1 MAELTFKSPGVGTR
15 EIDLSGPT
23 QAAPQGTPAGVIGTS
38 LRGPAFVPV
47 TVGSYADFVSR
58 FGPTDGEKFGPLA
71 MNEWFRT
78 ARAGTYVRVLG
89 IGDGNKRG
97 SDAGNNAGK
106 VNNAGFV
113 VGDRQIQANGD
124 LGANPYAL
132 GNYIGRTY
140 FFGCYMSQSNS
151 TLFSEAGA
159 QTSTS
164 AIPVLR
170 GVVLAPSGVRLVLSG
185 NSGVNNDLPATS
197 VPAVDYGFQTG
208 SVKLTDGTSSTQEF
222 VLLLSGHRATS
233 TYPNIVTASFDPQA
247 PNYFAEIFNT
257 DPSKIEQAGHYLYT
271 AYDVYN
277 SYAAITGTGVVTNAA
292 GGNVAGTREEV
303 AFILTGTQ
311 AFNTGSATVP
321 NFEGFEDRFQ
331 SAFSPFVISQ
341 DFGGAPVDL
350 FKIHALDD
358 GVDPG
363 LGANTKFKISI
374 RNITPSTDPTSEYGS
389 FDLYVREFGDSDG
402 GDVVLES
409 FNGLTLNPASE
420 GYIGKRIGDMRTY
433 YDFDRATGA
442 QKVVVE
448 GNYSNVSSYIRVEIP
463 DDVEN
468 QEVPAN
474 SLPMGFRGVNY
485 LNISGASQLATIAG
499 SSPNVKM
506 VPVPFRRSLA
516 LGTGTAASASP
527 YIHWGVQF
535 EVNNSNSEPNIN
547 TYSDNTV
554 ESFTKYFSNYFT
566 VSANPWTTAS
576 ADTYN
581 NNLFTLARVQV
592 TDTSS
597 LTGYPDTNKWANA
610 GYSRN
615 GTLGTGFTR
624 FIDPASDFADF
635 TTRKFLKFSFFV
647 QGGFDGVNIFNSDKA
662 KLLNNAAARE
672 MDYTTTQ
679 FGPAGPTVAAYRKAI
694 DILQDKSF
702 ADIQILAIPGI
713 REPGITDYAID
724 AVTNRFDA
732 IYIMDIEQ
740 RNISDEV
747 ITGSNDTVSVSLTAN
762 GLKNRRLDTS
772 FAAAYFPDVV
782 MSDPRTLTNLICP
795 PSVAV
800 LGAFGLN
807 DSLAYPWF
815 APAGFTRGSLST
827 VVETQ
832 TKLNRENLDVLYS
845 NDVNPITT
853 IAGSATP
860 VVYGQK
866 TLLSRA
872 SALDRVN
879 VRRLLIDLRRRVRNV
894 ANTILFEPNR
904 AATLARFSALV
915 DPILKQIQAQQG
927 VDRYKVKIDTT
938 TTTQADVENNTV
950 RGKIFIQPTRSVEF
964 ISLDFVVSNPNV
976 EI

>member
-1 MAELTFKSPGVGTR
+1 MAELTYKSPGVGLR

-23 QAAPQGTPAGVIGTS
+23 QAAPQGVPAGVIGTS

-47 TVGSYADFVSR
+47 TVASFADFVNK

-89 IGDGNKRG
+89 VGDSKKRTA
-97 SDAGNNAGK
+97 DASNNAGK
-106 VNNAGFV
+106 VANAGFV
-113 VGDRQIQANGD
+113 VGSQQIQAGGD
-124 LGANPYAL
+124 LGDNTYAFT
-132 GNYIGRTY
+132 GDFKGRTH
-140 FFGCYMSQSNS
+140 FLGCYMSESS
-151 TLFSEAGA
+151 GVTVFSEAGS
-159 QTSTS
+159 QSSTT
-164 AIPVLR
+164 AIPILR
-170 GVVLAPSGVRLVLSG
+170 GIIMAPSGVRVVLSG
-185 NSGVNNDLPATS
+185 ASNFSNDLPATTR
-197 VPAVDYGFQTG
+197 PTAAYGFMTG
-208 SVKLTDGTSSTQEF
+208 TVKLQDSSGNATQEF
-222 VLLLSGHRATS
+222 VLLLSGHKATS

-247 PNYFAEIFNT
+247 PNYFSEIFNT
-257 DPSKIEQAGHYLYT
+257 DPTKIEQAGHYLYS
-271 AYDVYN
+271 AYDVY
-277 SYAAITGTGVVTNAA
+277 SAYAVVTGTGVTDVGSGINQSI
-292 GGNVAGTREEV
+292 
-303 AFILTGTQ
+303 AFVLTGSQ
-311 AFNTGSATVP
+311 AFNTGSTTVP
-321 NFEGFEDRFQ
+321 NYEGFEDRFQ
-331 SAFSPFVISQ
+331 TAFSPWVISQ
-341 DFGGAPVDL
+341 NFGTSPVNL
-350 FKIHALDD
+350 FKVYALDD
-358 GVDPG
+358 GAY
-363 LGANTKFKISI
+363 ANTKFKISI
-374 RNITPSTDPTSEYGS
+374 RNITPSTDSTSEYGS
-389 FDLYVREFGDSDG
+389 FDLYVREFGDTD
-402 GDVVLES
+402 DVPSVLES
-409 FNGLTLNPASE
+409 FIGLTLNPASE
-420 GYIGKRIGDMRTY
+420 RYIGKMIGDMKTY

-442 QKVVVE
+442 QKIVVE
-448 GNYSNVSSYIRVEIP
+448 GNYSNMSSYIRLEIP

-474 SLPMGFRGVNY
+474 ALPMGFRGINY
-485 LNISGASQLATIAG
+485 LNISGSSQLARIDT
-499 SSPNVKM
+499 VKM

-516 LGTGTAASASP
+516 LGTGTGASASP
-527 YIHWGVQF
+527 YFHWGVQF
-535 EVNNSNSEPNIN
+535 EVNSSTSEPNKNSYTDSTIASN
-547 TYSDNTV
+547 
-554 ESFTKYFSNYFT
+554 TKYFSNYFT
-566 VSANPWTTAS
+566 VSANPWTS
-576 ADTYN
+576 SNADTYN
-581 NNLFTLARVQV
+581 NNLFTLTRVQV

-597 LTGYPDTNKWANA
+597 LTGYPDPNKWSGA

-615 GTLGTGFTR
+615 GVLSTGFTR
-624 FIDPASDFADF
+624 FIDPTSDFSDF

-647 QGGFDGVNIFNSDKA
+647 QGGFDGVNVFNSDKS

-672 MDYTTTQ
+672 MSYTATQ
-679 FGPAGPTVAAYRKAI
+679 YGPAGSTVAAYRKAI
-694 DILQDKSF
+694 DILQDKAF
-702 ADIQILAIPGI
+702 ADIQILAIPGL
-713 REPGITDYAID
+713 REPGVADYAID

-732 IYIMDIEQ
+732 IYLMDIEE
-740 RNISDEV
+740 RNINDQV
-747 ITGSNDTVSVSLTAN
+747 ITGSGDTVSVSLTAN

-782 MSDPRTLTNLICP
+782 MADPTTRTNLICP

-815 APAGFTRGSLST
+815 APAGFTRGALST
-827 VVETQ
+827 VIETQ
-832 TKLNRENLDVLYS
+832 TKLNRDNLDTLYS

-853 IAGSATP
+853 IAGASTP

-866 TLLSRA
+866 TLLSRS

-915 DPILKQIQAQQG
+915 EPILKQIQAQQG

-938 TTTQADVENNTV
+938 TTTQADVENNTI

>member
-1 MAELTFKSPGVGTR
+1 MAELTYKSPGVGTR

-23 QAAPQGTPAGVIGTS
+23 QAAPQGVPAGVIGTS

-47 TVGSYADFVSR
+47 TVASYADFVNK

-89 IGDGNKRG
+89 VGDAKKRTAVA
-97 SDAGNNAGK
+97 SDNAGK
-106 VNNAGFV
+106 VTNAGFV
-113 VGDRQIQANGD
+113 VGSQQVQSNGD
-124 LGANPYAL
+124 LGANPYAV
-132 GNYIGRTY
+132 GNYTGRTY
-140 FFGCYMSQSNS
+140 FLGCYMSESS
-151 TLFSEAGA
+151 GVTVFSSAGA
-159 QTSTS
+159 QTSTTS
-164 AIPVLR
+164 IPVLR
-170 GVVLAPSGVRLVLSG
+170 GVVLAPSGVRLSLSG
-185 NSGVNNDLPATS
+185 NHGIANNLPATS
-197 VPAVDYGFQTG
+197 VPDNVYGFVTG
-208 SVKLTDGTSSTQEF
+208 SVKLLDTSGNAVQEF
-222 VLLLSGHRATS
+222 VLLLSGHKATA
-233 TYPNIVTASFDPQA
+233 TYPNIVTASFDPQST
-247 PNYFAEIFNT
+247 NYFADIFNT
-257 DPSKIEQAGHYLYT
+257 DPTKIEQAGHYLYT
-271 AYDVYN
+271 AYDAYR
-277 SYAAITGTGVVTNAA
+277 SYTVVTGTGVSVL
-292 GGNVAGTREEV
+292 GPGSLAGTREEI
-303 AFILTGTQ
+303 AFVLSGTQ
-311 AFNTGSATVP
+311 NFNTGSATVP

-331 SAFSPFVISQ
+331 TAFSPFVVSQ
-341 DFGGAPVDL
+341 DFGGSPVNL

-358 GVDPG
+358 GAY
-363 LGANTKFKISI
+363 ANTKFKISV

-389 FDLYVREFGDSDG
+389 FDLYVREFGDTD
-402 GDVVLES
+402 DVPQVLES
-409 FNGLTLNPASE
+409 FIGLTINPASDR
-420 GYIGKRIGDMRTY
+420 YIGKMVGDMHTY
-433 YDFDRATGA
+433 YDFDRVAGA
-442 QKVVVE
+442 QKLVVE
-448 GNYSNVSSYIRVEIP
+448 GNYSNMSSYIRVEIP

-468 QEVPAN
+468 QEVPADA
-474 SLPMGFRGVNY
+474 LPMGFRGINY
-485 LNISGASQLATIAG
+485 LNIAGANQLTRIDT
-499 SSPNVKM
+499 VKM
-506 VPVPFRRSLA
+506 LPVPFRQSLA

-527 YIHWGVQF
+527 YFHWGVQF
-535 EVNNSNSEPNIN
+535 EVNNSSAEPNKN
-547 TYSDNTV
+547 TYTDDTV
-554 ESFTKYFSNYFT
+554 SSLTKYFSNYFT

-581 NNLFTLARVQV
+581 NNLFTLTRVQV

-597 LTGYPDTNKWANA
+597 LTGYPDPNKWSNA
-610 GYSRN
+610 GYARN

-624 FIDPASDFADF
+624 FIDAGSDFSDFA
-635 TTRKFLKFSFFV
+635 TRKFLKFSFFV
-647 QGGFDGVNIFNSDKA
+647 QGGFDGVNVFNSDKS

-672 MDYTTTQ
+672 MDFTTTQ
-679 FGPAGPTVAAYRKAI
+679 GGPDGSTVSAYRKAI

-702 ADIQILAIPGI
+702 ADIQILAIPGL
-713 REPGITDYAID
+713 REPGVTDYAID

-732 IYIMDIEQ
+732 IYLMDVEE

-747 ITGSNDTVSVSLTAN
+747 VTGSGDTVSVSLTAN

-782 MSDPRTLTNLICP
+782 MTDPSTQTNLICP
-795 PSVAV
+795 PTVAV

-815 APAGFTRGSLST
+815 APAGFTRGALST
-827 VVETQ
+827 VVEVQ
-832 TKLNRENLDVLYS
+832 TKLNRDNLDTLYS

-853 IAGSATP
+853 IAGSSTP

-866 TLLSRA
+866 TLLARS

-927 VDRYKVKIDTT
+927 VDRYKVKIDAT
-938 TTTQADVENNTV
+938 TTTQADVENNTI